1 MRLFN
6 NLTPLPP
13 LQRRGGAQ
21 PDFKNIEGVNYNL
34 DLLGRLASIW
44 KKESPYYSFEWV
56 RWRTKLLNG
65 ELGKIN
71 PVAENEKIFRNR
83 KRQKHA

>member
-6 NLTPLPP
+6 PT
-13 LQRRGGAQ
+13 Q
-21 PDFKNIEGVNYNL
+21 PSPIGRAFRPEIKNIEGVNYNL
-34 DLLGRLASIW
+34 DLLGRLSAIW

-65 ELGKIN
+65 ELRLIN
-71 PVAENEKIFRNR
+71 PVAENDKIFRNR